1 MSLKYIRPFLAD
13 KIVLNR
19 ISNLEERV
27 RDLMTAHQ
35 RFVSMMEVQE
45 LLVATST
52 DLANVK
58 EIVNSLNRRVAIL
71 EDIPP
76 ED

>member
-1 MSLKYIRPFLAD
+1 MPIDPNNFAD
-13 KIVLNR
+13 AILLNR

-45 LLVATST
+45 LLVSVST

-58 EIVNSLNRRVAIL
+58 EIVNSLNRRMTIL

-76 ED
+76 EN

>member
-1 MSLKYIRPFLAD
+1 MPIDPDNFAD
-13 KIVLNR
+13 AILLSR

-45 LLVATST
+45 LLVAVST

-58 EIVNSLNRRVAIL
+58 EIVTSLNNRMSIL

-76 ED
+76 EN

>member
-1 MSLKYIRPFLAD
+1 MPINPDNFAD
-13 KIVLNR
+13 KILLNR
-19 ISNLEERV
+19 IDNLEERV

-35 RFVSMMEVQE
+35 RFVSMTEVQE

-58 EIVNSLNRRVAIL
+58 EIIVSLNNRVAIL

-76 ED
+76 GD

>member
-1 MSLKYIRPFLAD
+1 MPIDPDNFAD
-13 KIVLNR
+13 AILLNR

-45 LLVATST
+45 LLVSVST

-58 EIVNSLNRRVAIL
+58 EIVNSLNRRMTIL

-76 ED
+76 DN

>member
-1 MSLKYIRPFLAD
+1 MPIDPDDFAD
-13 KIVLNR
+13 RILLNR
-19 ISNLEERV
+19 INNLEERV

-58 EIVNSLNRRVAIL
+58 EIIVSLNNRVAIL

-76 ED
+76 GD

>member
-1 MSLKYIRPFLAD
+1 MPIDPENFAD
-13 KIVLNR
+13 RIVLNR
-19 ISNLEERV
+19 INNLEERV

-45 LLVATST
+45 LLVAVST

-58 EIVNSLNRRVAIL
+58 EIIVSLNNRVAIL

-76 ED
+76 GD

>member
-1 MSLKYIRPFLAD
+1 MPIDPENFAD
-13 KIVLNR
+13 RIVLNR
-19 ISNLEERV
+19 INNLEERV

-45 LLVATST
+45 LLVAVST

-58 EIVNSLNRRVAIL
+58 EIMISLNNRVAIL

-76 ED
+76 GD

>member
-1 MSLKYIRPFLAD
+1 MPIDPD
-13 KIVLNR
+13 NPVDR
-19 ISNLEERV
+19 ILLSRINNLEERV

-45 LLVATST
+45 LLVAVST

-58 EIVNSLNRRVAIL
+58 EIVVSLNNRLAIL

-76 ED
+76 GD

>member
-1 MSLKYIRPFLAD
+1 MPIDPDNFAD
-13 KIVLNR
+13 RIVLTR
-19 ISNLEERV
+19 INNLEERV

-45 LLVATST
+45 LLVAVST

-58 EIVNSLNRRVAIL
+58 EIVNSLNNRVAIL

-76 ED
+76 GD

>member
-1 MSLKYIRPFLAD
+1 MPIDPDNFAD
-13 KIVLNR
+13 RILLNR
-19 ISNLEERV
+19 INNLEERV

-58 EIVNSLNRRVAIL
+58 EIIVSLNNRVAIL

-76 ED
+76 GD